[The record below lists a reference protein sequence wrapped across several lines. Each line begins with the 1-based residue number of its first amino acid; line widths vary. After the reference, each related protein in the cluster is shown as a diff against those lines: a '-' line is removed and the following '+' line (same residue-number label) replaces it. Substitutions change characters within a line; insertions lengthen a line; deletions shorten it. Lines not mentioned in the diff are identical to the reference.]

1 MERVKLLLQ
10 NQAEMLRWGALTRPY
25 RGITDGFARVLPL
38 AVAKILRALALQET
52 PDLLILGKQVLKSAS
67 YEVSFS
73 HSPCG
78 LCIILKQLLVV
89 VSSYA

>member
-10 NQAEMLRWGALTRPY
+10 NQAEMLRWGTLTRPF
-25 RGITDGFARVLPL
+25 RMITDAFARVLPL

-67 YEVSFS
+67 IQSVFCLIF
-73 HSPCG
+73 HG
-78 LCIILKQLLVV
+78 V
-89 VSSYA
+89 